1 MADTRTILSIDG
13 GGIRGVIP
21 AMVLREIEDQTGRR
35 IAELFDVIAGTSTG
49 GLIALGLAC
58 PDDGPAPRFRAQ
70 ELVELYE
77 REGKTIFPHHLFG
90 RLRQLGDEKYS
101 ADGLEKVLEDTFGD
115 TRLKD
120 ALTGVIVP
128 AYDIELRE
136 PVFFRSQRAKE
147 DPDTY
152 DFRMRDVARATS
164 AAPTYFEPMRLR
176 AGGSREDYTLVDG
189 GVFANNPGM
198 CAFVDAYAGKAR
210 FTDTLVVSLGTGE
223 LTRPLPY
230 GEARHW
236 GLAGWGRRILDVV
249 FDGVSDTV
257 NFQLEQILEEHYYRF
272 QTKLDK
278 GQDDLDDASH
288 ANVENLK
295 EEAAQLID
303 QNTAKVTEVC
313 NKLRSSRASPAMRR
327 VS

>member
-152 DFRMRDVARATS
+152 DFRMRDVARARPRHRPTS
-164 AAPTYFEPMRLR
+164 SRCDYEPEGRGRITRWSTGASSPTIR
-176 AGGSREDYTLVDG
+176 G
-189 GVFANNPGM
+189 
-198 CAFVDAYAGKAR
+198 CALSS
-210 FTDTLVVSLGTGE
+210 TPT
-223 LTRPLPY
+223 P
-230 GEARHW
+230 
-236 GLAGWGRRILDVV
+236 GRRDSRTL
-249 FDGVSDTV
+249 SW
-257 NFQLEQILEEHYYRF
+257 
-272 QTKLDK
+272 
-278 GQDDLDDASH
+278 S
-288 ANVENLK
+288 
-295 EEAAQLID
+295 
-303 QNTAKVTEVC
+303 
-313 NKLRSSRASPAMRR
+313 RSARGS
-327 VS
+327 